1 VTPDLNATVKTTVC
15 GRMPGRLPLRR
26 APWRGA
32 IAALALAAAIAPSVP
47 AWSQQNEATV
57 RVDAARSEPLT
68 QTVPVIGR
76 LVAQQAGSV
85 AARIG
90 GPILEF
96 RVQVGDR
103 VNAGD
108 IIAVLDSSTMKA
120 EKDLA
125 AAGLSLARAELDT
138 RKAEITLAQQEL
150 QRIEG
155 LKKSAAFSQARFD
168 DVRQQVAI
176 AEASAREAEASV
188 TSARASLRLAEINLA
203 NTEVK
208 APYEGVISRR
218 LTEAGAYAREGDPLV
233 NMIADHA
240 LEVEADVPSNRLLG
254 LTAGTELT
262 GRLDNG
268 TLFKATVRAIIPDEN
283 PLTRTRAVRFVP
295 ELGRGSAAG
304 HGLLANEQTVTIQV
318 PVGARRQIVTVH
330 KDAIIQRPDNVIV
343 YIVSEGKA
351 QPRTVIL
358 GEAVGARF
366 EVLDGLGEGELVVV
380 RGNERL
386 RPDMPVRIEEAS

>member
-1 VTPDLNATVKTTVC
+1 MTLALKAPVKIAAR
-15 GRMPGRLPLRR
+15 GRMPGRQSLHRALRC
-26 APWRGA
+26 GT
-32 IAALALAAAIAPSVP
+32 LAAFVLAASAAA
-47 AWSQQNEATV
+47 AWGQQNEASV
-57 RVDAARSEPLT
+57 RVDAVRSEPLT

-85 AARIG
+85 AARIS

-120 EKDLA
+120 ERDLA
-125 AAGLSLARAELDT
+125 AAGLALARAELDT
-138 RKAEITLAQQEL
+138 RKAEIALAQQEL

-168 DVRQQVAI
+168 DVRQQVVI
-176 AEASAREAEASV
+176 TEAGAREAEASV
-188 TSARASLRLAEINLA
+188 TSARARLRLAEINLA

-240 LEVEADVPSNRLLG
+240 LEVEADVPSNRLMG
-254 LTAGTELT
+254 LTADTELT

-268 TLFKATVRAIIPDEN
+268 TLFRARVRAIIPDEN

-295 ELGRGSAAG
+295 ELGRDSAAG
-304 HGLLANEQTVTIQV
+304 HGLLANEQSVTMQV

-330 KDAIIQRPDNVIV
+330 KDAIIQRPDGVIV
-343 YIVSEGKA
+343 YMVADGKA
-351 QPRTVIL
+351 QPRPVIL
-358 GEAVGARF
+358 GEAVGPRF
-366 EVLDGLGEGELVVV
+366 EVLDGLSEGELVVV

-386 RPDMPVRIEEAS
+386 RPGMAVRVEDAS

>member
-1 VTPDLNATVKTTVC
+1 MTLALNAPVNIAAR
-15 GRMPGRLPLRR
+15 GRMPGRQPLHR
-26 APWRGA
+26 ALRCGTL
-32 IAALALAAAIAPSVP
+32 AALVLAASAAA
-47 AWSQQNEATV
+47 AWGQQNEASV
-57 RVDAARSEPLT
+57 RVDAVRSEPLT

-85 AARIG
+85 AARIS

-120 EKDLA
+120 ERDLA
-125 AAGLSLARAELDT
+125 AAGLALARAELDT
-138 RKAEITLAQQEL
+138 RKAEIALAQQEL

-168 DVRQQVAI
+168 DVRQQVVI
-176 AEASAREAEASV
+176 AEAGAREAEASV
-188 TSARASLRLAEINLA
+188 TSARARLRLAEINLA

-233 NMIADHA
+233 NMIADQA
-240 LEVEADVPSNRLLG
+240 LEVEADVPSNRLMG
-254 LTAGTELT
+254 LTADTELT

-268 TLFKATVRAIIPDEN
+268 TFRARVRAIIPDEN

-295 ELGRGSAAG
+295 ELGRDSAAG
-304 HGLLANEQTVTIQV
+304 HGLLANEQSVTMQV

-330 KDAIIQRPDNVIV
+330 KDAIIQRPDGVIV
-343 YIVSEGKA
+343 YMVADGKA
-351 QPRTVIL
+351 QPRPVIL
-358 GEAVGARF
+358 GEAVGPRF
-366 EVLDGLGEGELVVV
+366 EVLDGLSEGELVVV

-386 RPDMPVRIEEAS
+386 RPGMAVRVEDAS

>member
-1 VTPDLNATVKTTVC
+1 
-15 GRMPGRLPLRR
+15 
-26 APWRGA
+26 
-32 IAALALAAAIAPSVP
+32 
-47 AWSQQNEATV
+47 
-57 RVDAARSEPLT
+57 
-68 QTVPVIGR
+68 
-76 LVAQQAGSV
+76 V
-85 AARIG
+85 AARIS

-108 IIAVLDSSTMKA
+108 VIAVLDSATMKA

-125 AAGLSLARAELDT
+125 AAGLSLAQAELDT
-138 RKAEITLAQQEL
+138 RKAEIALAQQEL

-188 TSARASLRLAEINLA
+188 TSARARLRLAEINLA
-203 NTEVK
+203 YTEVK

-218 LTEAGAYAREGDPLV
+218 LSEAGAYAREGDPLV
-233 NMIADHA
+233 NMIADQA

-295 ELGRGSAAG
+295 ELGRDTAAG

-330 KDAIIQRPDNVIV
+330 KDAIIQRPDDVIV

-351 QPRTVIL
+351 VPRTIIL

-366 EVLDGLGEGELVVV
+366 EVLDGLSEGELVVV

-386 RPDMPVRIEEAS
+386 RPGMPVRVEEAS

>member
-1 VTPDLNATVKTTVC
+1 MKSDLNATVPTAGAVSAPGC
-15 GRMPGRLPLRR
+15 RPPWPGRLAVL
-26 APWRGA
+26 AV
-32 IAALALAAAIAPSVP
+32 AALAALAPAALTP
-47 AWSQQNEATV
+47 AWSQQNATPV
-57 RVDAARSEPLT
+57 RVDPVRSEPLT

-76 LVAQQAGSV
+76 LVARQAGSV
-85 AARIG
+85 AARIS

-108 IIAVLDSSTMKA
+108 IIAVLDSATMKA
-120 EKDLA
+120 ETDLA

-155 LKKSAAFSQARFD
+155 LKTSAAFSQARFD

-176 AEASAREAEASV
+176 AEAGAREAEASV
-188 TSARASLRLAEINLA
+188 TEARARLRLAEINLDY
-203 NTEVK
+203 TEVK

-233 NMIADHA
+233 NMIADQS

-254 LTAGTELT
+254 LEPETEIT

-268 TLFKATVRAIIPDEN
+268 RVFKATVRAIIPDEN

-295 ELGRGSAAG
+295 ELGRDSADG
-304 HGLLANEQTVTIQV
+304 PGLLANEQSVTMQV
-318 PVGARRQIVTVH
+318 PVGARREILTVH
-330 KDAIIQRPDNVIV
+330 KDAIIQRPDDVIV
-343 YIVSEGKA
+343 YIVDDGTA
-351 QPRTVIL
+351 QPRPVIL

-366 EVLDGLGEGELVVV
+366 EILDGLSEGDLVVV

-386 RPDMPVRIEEAS
+386 RPGIEVRVEEAS